1 MNIIGWLRDNLNSVI
16 LSVVYNLIYEVYP
29 CNKI

>member
-16 LSVVYNLIYEVYP
+16 LSILYNLVYEVYP
-29 CNKI
+29 FNKI